1 MMKKSV
7 LVFLLGSLLAGCVKE
22 SDVAVTDAQLRNQRF
37 VLQSVDGQPLPASQT
52 PPELQ
57 FGEKMQVTAKMCNRF
72 MGDASLDNG
81 KLKVSKMAATR
92 MLCADPQLNALDSTL
107 NDMLNTGAQVDLTA
121 SQLTL
126 ATATRSLV
134 YQRAT
139 Q

>member
-1 MMKKSV
+1 MKKTAV
-7 LVFLLGSLLAGCVKE
+7 LVLLGSMLAGCVSE
-22 SDVAVTDAQLRNQRF
+22 SDVAVTDTQLRNQRF
-37 VLQSVDGQPLPASQT
+37 VLQSVDGHSLPTGET

-57 FGEKMQVTAKMCNRF
+57 FGEKMQLTGKMCNRF
-72 MGDASLDNG
+72 MGDASLNNG
-81 KLKVSKMAATR
+81 TLKVSKMAATR
-92 MLCADPQLNALDSTL
+92 MICADPQLNALDGTL
-107 NDMLNTGAQVDLTA
+107 DSMLSTGAQVDLTA

>member
-1 MMKKSV
+1 MKKRV
-7 LVFLLGSLLAGCVKE
+7 LVFLLASLLAGCVVKE
-22 SDVAVTDAQLRNQRF
+22 SDVAVTDSQLRNQRF
-37 VLQSVDGQPLPASQT
+37 VLQSVDGQALAAGET

-72 MGDASLDNG
+72 MGDGSLNNG

-92 MLCADPQLNALDSTL
+92 IICADPQLNTLDSTL
-107 NDMLNTGAQVDLTA
+107 GTMLNAGAQVDLTA